1 MSKYQP
7 SIQERLDNLLAEMDG
22 CASCGGGMSVGD
34 GGYTGDADA
43 EGPMAGYDPVMT
55 KISRIRKKRKNR
67 IQPQ

>member
-7 SIQERLDNLLAEMDG
+7 SIKERLDNLLSEMDG
-22 CASCGGGMSVGD
+22 ACASCGGGGMSVGD

-55 KISRIRKKRKNR
+55 KLDKFRKKRKKK
-67 IQPQ
+67 